1 MLVLSRK
8 VDQSIMIGEDIEIH
22 ITRIEGDMVKIGI
35 QAPRSIPVHRKE
47 VFEAIRETNREA
59 AGMNIADVA
68 MMASFAQK
76 KQGSGPGVGHGRN
89 NQNPRKDS

>member
-47 VFEAIRETNREA
+47 IFEAIRESNREA
-59 AGMNIADVA
+59 VA
-68 MMASFAQK
+68 QSVMDASAASVLASYAQK
-76 KQGSGPGVGHGRN
+76 TQGSGPGGGHGR
-89 NQNPRKDS
+89 K